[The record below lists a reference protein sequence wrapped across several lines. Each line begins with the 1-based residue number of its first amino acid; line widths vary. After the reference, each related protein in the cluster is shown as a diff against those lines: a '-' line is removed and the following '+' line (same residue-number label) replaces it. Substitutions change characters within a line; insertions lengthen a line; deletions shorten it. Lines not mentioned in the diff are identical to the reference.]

1 MITSRAVFALHYSIT
16 GVSSRR
22 HAATRDYAEAL
33 DSTPTHSW
41 MTWRYHYP
49 QRSFPYA
56 DLERVSQKMMVG
68 RSIIAGWSGLV

>member
-33 DSTPTHSW
+33 TPQWSS
-41 MTWRYHYP
+41 R
-49 QRSFPYA
+49 RS
-56 DLERVSQKMMVG
+56 R
-68 RSIIAGWSGLV
+68 